1 MADDAATGECV
12 GVSGVAVERCG
23 DAGQPVF
30 WADDAAAGVR
40 VGLLK
45 PRAGG
50 VARVSRRGWRAPAAL
65 CLRFD
70 VTPYSRERC
79 ARWPLL
85 KV

>member
-30 WADDAAAGVR
+30 WGYDAATGVR

-45 PRAGG
+45 PRSGYAASRG
-50 VARVSRRGWRAPAAL
+50 VATRMRELACRGAV
-65 CLRFD
+65 FF
-70 VTPYSRERC
+70 Y
-79 ARWPLL
+79 PLL
-85 KV
+85 A